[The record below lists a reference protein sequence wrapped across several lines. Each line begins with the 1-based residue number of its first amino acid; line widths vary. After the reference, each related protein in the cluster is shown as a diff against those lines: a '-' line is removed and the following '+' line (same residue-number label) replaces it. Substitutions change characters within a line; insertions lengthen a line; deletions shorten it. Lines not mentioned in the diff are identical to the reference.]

1 MKIYFDDCQ
10 KNISISGKDTEDIFF
25 EIDGCKITL
34 VVPES
39 EIQMLLSSYD
49 QASAT
54 SPSAADSRA
63 IARIILDALKKVV
76 EG

>member
-10 KNISISGKDTEDIFF
+10 KDISISGKDTEDVFF

-39 EIQMLLSSYD
+39 EIQILLSSYD

-63 IARIILDALKKVV
+63 IARIVLDALKKVV